1 MDDIMIHLDMM
12 VLLLLCVEAAA
23 VIQTAIGGVDA
34 VRMVASVDMDGTVAG
49 PSMMTEQLE

>member
-1 MDDIMIHLDMM
+1 
-12 VLLLLCVEAAA
+12 

>member
-12 VLLLLCVEAAA
+12 VLLLLCVEVAA

-34 VRMVASVDMDGTVAG
+34 VRMVASIDMDSAVAG

>member
-12 VLLLLCVEAAA
+12 VLLLLCVEVAA

-34 VRMVASVDMDGTVAG
+34 VRMVASVDMVGTVAG